1 MPDLSRYLPGQRHF
15 ALGAFAAA
23 AGLAALPLLFAW
35 FTRPGPSAGMDWT
48 HRVIAWAGVGG
59 LLLALAIVHIVFA
72 RQLWLGRDG
81 RPQRL

>member
-1 MPDLSRYLPGQRHF
+1 MAELKRFIPSQRTF
-15 ALGAFAAA
+15 ALGAYAAA
-23 AGLAALPLLFAW
+23 AGLAGLALLFAW

-48 HRVIAWAGVGG
+48 HRVIAWAGVAG
-59 LLLALAIVHIVFA
+59 LLVALALVHVVVG